1 MDEDDDDLSFIHFAT
16 MLGLGLF
23 IVAVIYILGAK

>member
-1 MDEDDDDLSFIHFAT
+1 MNDEEDDLSYIHFAT